1 MAYLLDT
8 NILLR
13 SVQPD
18 HPMHGTALAALSS
31 LGSAKER
38 LTIVPQVIVE
48 FWTVSTRPI
57 ANNGLGLT
65 PRQAQTEIETI
76 LTTFELLPETPALFD
91 EWRTLVVEHSVSG
104 VETHDARIVAAMKL
118 YGITHILT
126 FNEQDFRRYQSIL
139 TVVVPLTFLTQPRA
153 DS

>member
-18 HPMHGTALAALSS
+18 HPMHGAALAAIGR
-31 LGSAKER
+31 LGRTQER
-38 LTIVPQVIVE
+38 VTLVPQVIVE
-48 FWTVSTRPI
+48 FWTVCTRPT

-65 PRQAQTEIETI
+65 PQETQAEVEKI
-76 LTTFELLPETPALFD
+76 LATFELLPETPALFD
-91 EWRTLVVEHSVSG
+91 EWRTLVVKHDVSG

-118 YGITHILT
+118 HGITHILT
-126 FNEQDFRRYQSIL
+126 FNEQDFRRYQSII
-139 TVVVPLTFLTQPRA
+139 TIVTPAAIPGGA
-153 DS
+153 A